1 MSMNIRVETY
11 LTRPSAGHIYFQ
23 TPIQEEIDKAYE
35 WIATECRRRL
45 QEVYGQWDTAAQRLE
60 TALAYLKESNTA
72 FYLRVSA
79 EIAMLSK
86 DTGSPILLS
95 GVGSVLDY
103 LLDISPIDPLPA
115 HYTCPACHYTEEAF
129 NTADGFD
136 LAEKICPVCGQPML
150 HDGHNC
156 PESLSWFSCHG
167 HGPYRCSELQITK
180 QVLEEAQRRLQRLS
194 SCQSLSDTYCAIAIT
209 ARGLS
214 LLQALSEA
222 TPIPLREIPLNDRRL
237 WEVALNRI
245 LDIHFPDDSI
255 ADIQYDPSRI
265 TDFGTLI
272 RLIGLRQGA
281 FSVDRDFCKLTEAGY
296 FLLRDELEQALVRR
310 NVPKPTAAKLAYAC
324 RRADRESVPPDLRPI
339 VEKTEYLWP
348 KTSCIN
354 IFLREYWEQWYQMHH
369 PKEYEAL
376 SKEFADV

>member
-1 MSMNIRVETY
+1 MDIRVETY
-11 LTRPSAGHIYFQ
+11 PSCPSAGHIYFQ

-35 WIATECRRRL
+35 WIAAECRRRL

-79 EIAMLSK
+79 EMAVLSR
-86 DTGSPILLS
+86 DTGSPILLR
-95 GVGSVLDY
+95 GVGSILDY
-103 LLDISPIDPLPA
+103 LLDISPVDPLPA
-115 HYTCPACHYTEEAF
+115 HYTCPACHYTEEAAD
-129 NTADGFD
+129 TADGFD
-136 LAEKICPVCGQPML
+136 LAEKGCPVCGQPMP

-167 HGPYRCSELQITK
+167 HSPYRRPDLQITR
-180 QVLEEAQRRLQRLS
+180 QVLEEAQRRMQCLS
-194 SCQSLSDTYCAIAIT
+194 SCQSLPDTYCSIAIV

-214 LLQALSEA
+214 LLQALSEV
-222 TPIPLREIPLNDRRL
+222 TQMPLREIPLNDRNL
-237 WEVALNRI
+237 WKAALNRI
-245 LDIHFPDDSI
+245 LDIHFPEDSI
-255 ADIQYDPSRI
+255 SDLQYDPSSI
-265 TDFGTLI
+265 TDFAALI

-281 FSVDRDFCKLTEAGY
+281 FTVDRDFSRLTEAGY

-310 NVPKPTAAKLAYAC
+310 NVPLSTAAKLAYAC
-324 RRADRESVPPDLRPI
+324 RRADRESLPPDLRSI
-339 VEKTEYLWP
+339 VEKTQYLWP

-354 IFLREYWEQWYQMHH
+354 IFLREYWEQWYQMHY

-376 SKEFADV
+376 SKAFADA